1 MEAGKSRIMVLAGT
15 KFGEGFLLH
24 QIDVFL
30 QFPHRA
36 EGARDLSGT
45 SVIRTLIP
53 FVRALSS

>member
-1 MEAGKSRIMVLAGT
+1 MVLAGT